1 MDDQLKVELAKIS
14 GPKMGGKIMAFF
26 AILKKWPEAKDI
38 ADYFGNS
45 QQYTQTYVRQ
55 NPQNRSAR
63 LIRSGILR
71 QTETLL
77 ERAMGG
83 AFSDGGALTVK
94 FNHINAKSREA
105 LAQALWTRL
114 LEWDPKL
121 KAKENA
127 KRQAQKESDEE
138 QVPHIDFGGSSPSKP
153 AMPKSEKPSPA
164 TTSVIPTQVQMAN
177 PRHQTNPRIQLKRQ
191 NTTPRKP
198 HRTPQQAVRQQQ
210 EHLATNS
217 PEQLSKHA
225 LQFLN
230 STDGQLKQ
238 DDSFRDHPFVFPW
251 SNDLGA
257 DKAVNKSMMTTQVG
271 KIRGYVLDG
280 TSSNFLN
287 WLKGQ
292 FSLNE
297 VLSPHALELA
307 FNSKNGL
314 QKVPRGVQVEAM
326 YLIARF
332 SVENDW
338 PGLAAVFHGRY
349 ATEYALRRQQGWG
362 KLSVANTSDG
372 IAKNLLTGDFDR
384 RIKSIFVETAFWY
397 YLTRWAYSKVD
408 TSQRKD
414 GAYLKRDEGNFS
426 AEARRILSTIR
437 QDSGSSQIVKGQNN
451 DLQIQST
458 LRRILNSEQDL
469 RGLLGVLL
477 AHELLVYA
485 SDPKNGNFH
494 QQLVDKA
501 GKVTSGTQQTIS
513 HYLTQDAVMSQ
524 FDRIIQQAVPELGKR
539 ISEYQRGEDPR

>member
-1 MDDQLKVELAKIS
+1 MDDQLKMELAKIS
-14 GPKMGGKIMAFF
+14 GSSMGGKIVAFF
-26 AILKKWPEAKDI
+26 AILKKWPEGKKI
-38 ADYFGNS
+38 ADYFGDS
-45 QQYTQTYVRQ
+45 QQYTQTYIRQ
-55 NPQNRSAR
+55 NPRSRSAQ
-63 LIRSGILR
+63 LVRSGILR
-71 QTETLL
+71 QMETLF
-77 ERAMGG
+77 ERAMGDT
-83 AFSDGGALTVK
+83 FTDGGALTVK
-94 FNHINAKSREA
+94 FNHINAKSRQI
-105 LAQALWTRL
+105 LAQALWERL
-114 LEWDPKL
+114 LDRDPQL
-121 KAKENA
+121 KAKEEA
-127 KRQAQKESDEE
+127 KRRAQEQKASDTGAEGI
-138 QVPHIDFGGSSPSKP
+138 PSIDFGRESLTRPV
-153 AMPKSEKPSPA
+153 APKSGASVHSVTRTISPGQSLSQ
-164 TTSVIPTQVQMAN
+164 TKSK
-177 PRHQTNPRIQLKRQ
+177 HQGSR
-191 NTTPRKP
+191 PRKP
-198 HRTPQQAVRQQQ
+198 YITPQQSVKKQ
-210 EHLATNS
+210 EQHLATNT
-217 PEQLSKHA
+217 PDQLSKHA

-230 STDGQLKQ
+230 SADGQLKK
-238 DDSFRDHPFVFPW
+238 DDSFRDHPLVFPW

-257 DKAVNKSMMTTQVG
+257 DEAVNKNAITTQVG

-280 TSSNFLN
+280 TGSNFLH

-314 QKVPRGVQVEAM
+314 QKVPRGIQVEAM
-326 YLIARF
+326 YLITRF

-372 IAKNLLTGDFDR
+372 IVKDLLTGDFDR
-384 RIKSIFVETAFWY
+384 HIKSIFVETAFWY
-397 YLTRWAYSKVD
+397 YLTRWAYFKVD
-408 TSQRKD
+408 TSQHKD
-414 GAYLKRDEGNFS
+414 GAYLKQDEGNFS
-426 AEARRILSTIR
+426 TEAQRILSTIR
-437 QDSGSSQIVKGQNN
+437 QDSGSSQAVRGRNS

-469 RGLLGVLL
+469 RGLVGVLL

-513 HYLTQDAVMSQ
+513 HYLTQDGVMSQ

-539 ISEYQRGEDPR
+539 ISEYQQGEHQR